1 MNIKDTEEVDD
12 SLQKIAERR
21 DINVV
26 IRARPLLD
34 HEVKENYFDLTHAQ
48 NKNFYFFNPK
58 LKLTGELA
66 PINVDEN
73 KVDFAYGVHDDNQK
87 IFDQMMLPLIDMSL

>member
-12 SLQKIAERR
+12 SLQKIAEGR

-34 HEVKENYFDLTHAQ
+34 FEVKESYFDLTHSK

-58 LKLTGELA
+58 LNLKGELA

-73 KVDFAYGVHDDNQK
+73 KVDFAYGVNDDNQK